1 MWILTDLLHS
11 IHRLGKCG
19 DNVFSSVEKVTEA
32 QKVDVHHPAYGLKKD
47 IIRLLANLVHE
58 HKANQDKVSHLNM
71 YMHISIPVLICK
83 YISCLQDQCSYL
95 GNIKSFS

>member
-71 YMHISIPVLICK
+71 YISIPVLKCK
-83 YISCLQDQCSYL
+83 YVSYLQDQCSYL
-95 GNIKSFS
+95 GSIKSF

>member
-1 MWILTDLLHS
+1 MLILTDLLHS

-71 YMHISIPVLICK
+71 YISIPVLKCK
-83 YISCLQDQCSYL
+83 YISYLQDQCSYL
-95 GNIKSFS
+95 GIIKSF

>member
-71 YMHISIPVLICK
+71 YISIPVLKCK
-83 YISCLQDQCSYL
+83 YVSYLKDQCSYL
-95 GNIKSFS
+95 GSIKSF

>member
-71 YMHISIPVLICK
+71 YISIPVLKCK
-83 YISCLQDQCSYL
+83 YISYLQDQWCYL
-95 GNIKSFS
+95 GSIKSF

>member
-71 YMHISIPVLICK
+71 YISIPVLKCK
-83 YISCLQDQCSYL
+83 YISYLQDQCSYL
-95 GNIKSFS
+95 GSIKSF

>member
-71 YMHISIPVLICK
+71 YISIPVLKCK
-83 YISCLQDQCSYL
+83 YISYLQDQCSYL
-95 GNIKSFS
+95 KSIKSF

>member
-71 YMHISIPVLICK
+71 YISIPVLKCK
-83 YISCLQDQCSYL
+83 YISYLQDQCSYL
-95 GNIKSFS
+95 GIIKSF

>member
-71 YMHISIPVLICK
+71 YISIPILKCK
-83 YISCLQDQCSYL
+83 YISYLQDQCSYL
-95 GNIKSFS
+95 GSIKSF